1 VTAERTLALVE
12 NLART
17 GASTFAVTRLLQ
29 RRPELTP
36 PGRLP
41 VIVPREEDAAF
52 RLDRLAFLA
61 WVVRQLGVHAEV
73 EVSGALHS
81 GATWA
86 QLATATRT
94 SEEEM
99 RARYGHL
106 APRPPGGE
114 PRRPLRSAAPPLRSF
129 ERPGRWPRS
138 PQAC

>member
-1 VTAERTLALVE
+1 MSAAERTLALLE
-12 NLART
+12 DLART
-17 GASTFAVTRLLQ
+17 GASTFAVGRLLQ

-41 VIVPREEDAAF
+41 VVVPRDEDAAF

-61 WVVRQLGVHAEV
+61 WVVRQLDGWAEV
-73 EVSGALHS
+73 EASGARHA
-81 GATWA
+81 GASWA

-94 SEEEM
+94 SEDQA

-114 PRRPLRSAAPPLRSF
+114 PR
-129 ERPGRWPRS
+129 
-138 PQAC
+138 